1 MSVKLGGLV
10 FDFSA
15 NTAEYDKAMAKA
27 TAAEEKLANLEIQ
40 HAKEREREAQE
51 QASIEDRIAA
61 LREKSNTLETQ
72 AENASIKR
80 QATIRAKLSEIG
92 AEIERNE
99 NNLKS
104 LKKTAETNET
114 ARLGALKKVNDKV
127 VETKRNLD
135 KVKSAGSKLAKVF
148 TGLGGAIA
156 SVATVGAF
164 KRIIDDLDGLAKRA
178 RDVGMTASQLQELSH
193 QAKLAGASTSQLDTN
208 IKAFNRNVSLAAMG
222 TGEAKN
228 ALKEMGISLT
238 TANGA
243 MKSQSQLLRETAK
256 YFAENAGNATNAGKA
271 ARIFGE
277 NSAGILRVFESGGD
291 SIDRIFNAKKIDEA
305 AAAAERFNDTLENL
319 RQTTMPTIMQYTGEL
334 AGLMVK
340 AFNPDLHYQS
350 LVKEAQKSVDTV
362 TTKTRQDLANITA
375 EILKLEDELKDIPKK
390 NNYTFGFV
398 GMKTLENPA
407 YTKTEKQIEALK
419 SQRSEL
425 VKLAAQEAIETKRNN
440 DLLKQTADMQ
450 ARLLKG
456 EQLRVFEETRAFET
470 LVSEADEVD
479 KQLKADAEK
488 RKSELEKRKADAERM
503 QSSREAFELETKI
516 QILRAQGN
524 DEEAKRLEFAKNRN
538 ALMDK
543 YGYSIQQATA
553 AQKTLDALKDKE
565 NGGKGSVK
573 YSDEA
578 KKRAEAILKRGEG
591 GTVGKQTLKEAQA
604 IVNGESVDG
613 GFKTSMFER
622 LTKGTPTPK
631 DRIKS
636 VNVDAK
642 AAGRQL
648 NEDAKGIE
656 QKNADTLDAINNA
669 LGTLNATIAD
679 IKNTVNGISTNMP
692 EN

>member
-27 TAAEEKLANLEIQ
+27 TAAEEKLAKLEIQ
-40 HAKEREREAQE
+40 HAKEREREAQA

-80 QATIRAKLSEIG
+80 QAIIRARLSEIG

-99 NNLKS
+99 NLLKS

-193 QAKLAGASTSQLDTN
+193 QAKLAGASTSQLDIS
-208 IKAFNRNVSLAAMG
+208 IKTFNRNISLAAMG

-277 NSAGILRVFESGGD
+277 NGAELLRVFESGGD
-291 SIDRIFNAKKIDEA
+291 VIDKVFNADAIDKA
-305 AAAAERFNDTLENL
+305 ADAAERFNDKLENV
-319 RQTTMPTIMQYTGEL
+319 RN
-334 AGLMVK
+334 K
-340 AFNPDLHYQS
+340 AFKLGS
-350 LVKEAQKSVDTV
+350 SVISGWSDISDFLTN
-362 TTKTRQDLANITA
+362 DIFNGLGDA
-375 EILKLEDELKDIPKK
+375 E
-390 NNYTFGFV
+390 Y
-398 GMKTLENPA
+398 
-407 YTKTEKQIEALK
+407 
-419 SQRSEL
+419 
-425 VKLAAQEAIETKRNN
+425 KR
-440 DLLKQTADMQ
+440 
-450 ARLLKG
+450 
-456 EQLRVFEETRAFET
+456 
-470 LVSEADEVD
+470 
-479 KQLKADAEK
+479 AEK
-488 RKSELEKRKADAERM
+488 RANEEAQRIRNQIAENEQARKKAEAEFNAELEKQSDILRGEISPLEKLAKIQQKIADINAQTFEDGDYFTALKLAKELTAQYKEQAAIRKQLSSAQNAKE
-503 QSSREAFELETKI
+503 QSREAFELETKI
-516 QILRAQGN
+516 QILRAQGK
-524 DEEAKRLEFAKNRN
+524 DDEAKRLEFAKNRN

-553 AQKTLDALKDKE
+553 AQKTLDALKDKDS
-565 NGGKGSVK
+565 GSVK

-604 IVNGESVDG
+604 IVNGESIEG

-622 LTKGTPTPK
+622 LMKDTPTPK
-631 DRIKS
+631 DRIKNI
-636 VNVDAK
+636 NVDAK

>member
-27 TAAEEKLANLEIQ
+27 TAAEEKLANLEIK
-40 HAKEREREAQE
+40 HAKEREREATAMAQ
-51 QASIEDRIAA
+51 IEAQLERD
-61 LREKSNTLETQ
+61 REKSNALYE
-72 AENASIKR
+72 ARNASKGAQRKALNKQMEAIAFKLEQTEQKLYSLQR
-80 QATIRAKLSEIG
+80 TAKI
-92 AEIERNE
+92 
-99 NNLKS
+99 
-104 LKKTAETNET
+104 NET
-114 ARLGALKKVNDKV
+114 ARLGALKKINDEIS
-127 VETKRNLD
+127 ETKSNLD
-135 KVKSAGSKLAKVF
+135 KVKSAGQRIGKVF
-148 TGLGGAIA
+148 SGLGGTIA
-156 SVATVGAF
+156 SAITVGAF

-193 QAKLAGASTSQLDTN
+193 QAKLAGASTSQLDIN
-208 IKAFNRNVSLAAMG
+208 IKAFNRNISLAAMG

-277 NSAGILRVFESGGD
+277 NSAELLRVFESGGD
-291 SIDRIFNAKKIDEA
+291 VIDKVFNADAIDKA
-305 AAAAERFNDTLENL
+305 ADAAERFNEKLENV
-319 RQTTMPTIMQYTGEL
+319 RN
-334 AGLMVK
+334 K
-340 AFNPDLHYQS
+340 AFKLGS
-350 LVKEAQKSVDTV
+350 SVISGWSDIS
-362 TTKTRQDLANITA
+362 DYLANDIFNGLGDA
-375 EILKLEDELKDIPKK
+375 E
-390 NNYTFGFV
+390 Y
-398 GMKTLENPA
+398 
-407 YTKTEKQIEALK
+407 
-419 SQRSEL
+419 
-425 VKLAAQEAIETKRNN
+425 KR
-440 DLLKQTADMQ
+440 
-450 ARLLKG
+450 
-456 EQLRVFEETRAFET
+456 
-470 LVSEADEVD
+470 
-479 KQLKADAEK
+479 AEK
-488 RKSELEKRKADAERM
+488 RANEEAQRIRNQIAANERARKKAEAEFNAELEKQSDILRGEISPLEKLAKIRQKIADINAQTFEDGDYFTALKLAKELTA
-503 QSSREAFELETKI
+503 QYKEQAAIQKQLSSTQNAKDQSREAFELETKI
-516 QILRAQGN
+516 QILRAQGK

-565 NGGKGSVK
+565 SGGKGSVK

-604 IVNGESVDG
+604 IVNGESIDG

-669 LGTLNATIAD
+669 LGTLNATISD

>member
-27 TAAEEKLANLEIQ
+27 TAAEEKLSKLEIQ
-40 HAKEREREAQE
+40 HAKEREREAQA

-80 QATIRAKLSEIG
+80 QAIIRARLSEIG

-99 NNLKS
+99 NLLKN

-156 SVATVGAF
+156 SAITVGAF

-193 QAKLAGASTSQLDTN
+193 QAKLAGASTSQLDAS
-208 IKAFNRNVSLAAMG
+208 IKTFNRNISLAAMG

-277 NSAGILRVFESGGD
+277 NGAELLRVFESGGD

-305 AAAAERFNDTLENL
+305 ADEAERFNDKLENV
-319 RQTTMPTIMQYTGEL
+319 RN
-334 AGLMVK
+334 K
-340 AFNPDLHYQS
+340 AFKVGS
-350 LVKEAQKSVDTV
+350 SVISGWSDISDFLTN
-362 TTKTRQDLANITA
+362 DIFNGIGDA
-375 EILKLEDELKDIPKK
+375 E
-390 NNYTFGFV
+390 Y
-398 GMKTLENPA
+398 
-407 YTKTEKQIEALK
+407 
-419 SQRSEL
+419 
-425 VKLAAQEAIETKRNN
+425 KR
-440 DLLKQTADMQ
+440 
-450 ARLLKG
+450 
-456 EQLRVFEETRAFET
+456 
-470 LVSEADEVD
+470 
-479 KQLKADAEK
+479 AEK
-488 RKSELEKRKADAERM
+488 RANEEAQRIRNQIAANEQARKKAEAEFNAELEKQSDILRGEISPLEKLAKIQQKIADINAQTFEDGDYFTALKLAKELTAQYKEQVAIRKQLISAQNAKE
-503 QSSREAFELETKI
+503 QSREAFELETKI
-516 QILRAQGN
+516 QILRAQGK
-524 DEEAKRLEFAKNRN
+524 DDEAKRLEFAKNRN

-565 NGGKGSVK
+565 GGGVK

-604 IVNGESVDG
+604 IVNGESIEG

-622 LTKGTPTPK
+622 LTEDTPMPK

-669 LGTLNATIAD
+669 LGTLNSTISD

-692 EN
+692 KN

>member
-1 MSVKLGGLV
+1 MSVKLGGLL

-15 NTAEYDKAMAKA
+15 NTAEYDKAIAKA
-27 TAAEEKLANLEIQ
+27 TAAEEKLANLEIK
-40 HAKEREREAQE
+40 HAKEREREAQA

-80 QATIRAKLSEIG
+80 QATIRARLSEIG

-99 NNLKS
+99 NLLKS

-135 KVKSAGSKLAKVF
+135 KVKSAGNKLAKVF

-193 QAKLAGASTSQLDTN
+193 QAKLAGASTSQLDVN
-208 IKAFNRNVSLAAMG
+208 IKTFNRNISLAAMG

-243 MKSQSQLLRETAK
+243 MKSQAQLLRETAK
-256 YFAENAGNATNAGKA
+256 HFAENAGNATNAGKA

-277 NSAGILRVFESGGD
+277 NSAEILRVFESGGD
-291 SIDRIFNAKKIDEA
+291 SIDRIFSAKKIDEA

-350 LVKEAQKSVDTV
+350 LVKSAQKSVDTV
-362 TTKTRQDLANITA
+362 TTKTRQDLAEITA
-375 EILKLEDELKDIPKK
+375 EILKLEDSLKSIQRYQVKFRGWGTQSAVEE
-390 NNYTFGFV
+390 NTEYT
-398 GMKTLENPA
+398 E
-407 YTKTEKQIEALK
+407 TKKQIEALK

-456 EQLRVFEETRAFET
+456 EQLRVFEETKAFET
-470 LVSEADEVD
+470 LVGEAAEIDR
-479 KQLKADAEK
+479 QIKADAEK
-488 RKSELEKRKADAERM
+488 RKAETEKRKADAERM
-503 QSSREAFELETKI
+503 RSSREAFELETKI
-516 QILRAQGN
+516 QILRAQGREN
-524 DEEAKRLEFAKNRN
+524 EAKRLEFAKNRN

-553 AQKTLDALKDKE
+553 AQKTLDALKDKAS
-565 NGGKGSVK
+565 GGVK

-578 KKRAEAILKRGEG
+578 KKRAEAILKRGES

-604 IVNGESVDG
+604 IVNGESVEG

-669 LGTLNATIAD
+669 LGTLNSTISD

>member
-15 NTAEYDKAMAKA
+15 NTAEYDKAVAKA
-27 TAAEEKLANLEIQ
+27 TAAEEKLSKLEIQ
-40 HAKEREREAQE
+40 HAKEREREAQA

-80 QATIRAKLSEIG
+80 QATIRARLSEIG

-99 NNLKS
+99 NLLKS

-135 KVKSAGSKLAKVF
+135 KVKSAGNKLAKVF

-193 QAKLAGASTSQLDTN
+193 QAKLAGASTSQLDIS
-208 IKAFNRNVSLAAMG
+208 IKTFNRNISLAAMG

-256 YFAENAGNATNAGKA
+256 HFAENAGNATNAGKA

-277 NSAGILRVFESGGD
+277 NSAEILRVFESGGD
-291 SIDRIFNAKKIDEA
+291 VIDKVFNADAIDKA
-305 AAAAERFNDTLENL
+305 ADAAERFNEKLENV
-319 RQTTMPTIMQYTGEL
+319 RN
-334 AGLMVK
+334 K
-340 AFNPDLHYQS
+340 AFKVGS
-350 LVKEAQKSVDTV
+350 SVISGWSDISDFLTN
-362 TTKTRQDLANITA
+362 DIFNGLGDA
-375 EILKLEDELKDIPKK
+375 E
-390 NNYTFGFV
+390 Y
-398 GMKTLENPA
+398 
-407 YTKTEKQIEALK
+407 
-419 SQRSEL
+419 
-425 VKLAAQEAIETKRNN
+425 KR
-440 DLLKQTADMQ
+440 
-450 ARLLKG
+450 
-456 EQLRVFEETRAFET
+456 
-470 LVSEADEVD
+470 
-479 KQLKADAEK
+479 AEK
-488 RKSELEKRKADAERM
+488 RANEEAQRIRNQIVENEQARKKAEAEFNAELEKQSDILRGEISPLEKLAKIQQKIADINAQTFEDGDYFTALKLAKELTAQYKEQVAIRKQLSSAQNAKD
-503 QSSREAFELETKI
+503 QSREAFELETKI
-516 QILRAQGN
+516 QILRAQGKE
-524 DEEAKRLEFAKNRN
+524 DEAKRLEFAKNRN

-565 NGGKGSVK
+565 SGGVK

-604 IVNGESVDG
+604 IVNGESIEG

-669 LGTLNATIAD
+669 LGTLNSTIAD

>member
-40 HAKEREREAQE
+40 HAKEREREATAMAQ
-51 QASIEDRIAA
+51 IEAQLERD
-61 LREKSNTLETQ
+61 REKSNALYE
-72 AENASIKR
+72 ARNASKGAQRKALNKQMEAIAFKLEQTEQKLYSLQR
-80 QATIRAKLSEIG
+80 TAKI
-92 AEIERNE
+92 
-99 NNLKS
+99 
-104 LKKTAETNET
+104 NET
-114 ARLGALKKVNDKV
+114 ARLGALKKINDEIS
-127 VETKRNLD
+127 ETKSNLD
-135 KVKSAGSKLAKVF
+135 KVKSAGQRIGKVF
-148 TGLGGAIA
+148 SGLGGTIA
-156 SVATVGAF
+156 SAITVGAF

-193 QAKLAGASTSQLDTN
+193 QAKLAGASTSQLDVN
-208 IKAFNRNVSLAAMG
+208 IKTFNRNISLAAMG
-222 TGEAKN
+222 TGEAKT

-256 YFAENAGNATNAGKA
+256 HFAENAGNATNAGKA

-277 NSAGILRVFESGGD
+277 NSAEILRVFESGGD
-291 SIDRIFNAKKIDEA
+291 VIDKVFNADAIDKA
-305 AAAAERFNDTLENL
+305 ADAAERFNEKLENVRNKSFKL
-319 RQTTMPTIMQYTGEL
+319 GASVISGWSDISDYLTNDIFN
-334 AGLMVK
+334 GLG
-340 AFNPDLHYQS
+340 D
-350 LVKEAQKSVDTV
+350 
-362 TTKTRQDLANITA
+362 A
-375 EILKLEDELKDIPKK
+375 E
-390 NNYTFGFV
+390 Y
-398 GMKTLENPA
+398 
-407 YTKTEKQIEALK
+407 
-419 SQRSEL
+419 
-425 VKLAAQEAIETKRNN
+425 KR
-440 DLLKQTADMQ
+440 
-450 ARLLKG
+450 
-456 EQLRVFEETRAFET
+456 
-470 LVSEADEVD
+470 
-479 KQLKADAEK
+479 AEK
-488 RKSELEKRKADAERM
+488 RANEEAQRIRNQIAANEQARKKAENEFNSELEKQSDILRGEISPLEKLAKIQQNIADINAQTFEDGDYFTALKLAKELTA
-503 QSSREAFELETKI
+503 QYKEQASIQKQLNSTQNAKDQSREAFELETKI
-516 QILRAQGN
+516 QILRAQGK

-565 NGGKGSVK
+565 SGGKGSVK

-604 IVNGESVDG
+604 IVNGESLDG

-669 LGTLNATIAD
+669 LGTLNSTISD

>member
-40 HAKEREREAQE
+40 HAKEREREATAMAQ
-51 QASIEDRIAA
+51 IEAQLERD
-61 LREKSNTLETQ
+61 REKSNALYE
-72 AENASIKR
+72 ARNASK
-80 QATIRAKLSEIG
+80 G
-92 AEIERNE
+92 AQRKALNKQMEAIAFKIERTE
-99 NNLKS
+99 QKLYS
-104 LKKTAETNET
+104 LQRTAKINET
-114 ARLGALKKVNDKV
+114 ARLGALKKINDEIS
-127 VETKRNLD
+127 ETKSNLD
-135 KVKSAGSKLAKVF
+135 KVKSVGNKVGKMF
-148 TGLGGAIA
+148 AGLGGAIA

-193 QAKLAGASTSQLDTN
+193 QAKLAGASTSQLDIT
-208 IKAFNRNVSLAAMG
+208 IKTFNRNISLAAMG

-243 MKSQSQLLRETAK
+243 MKSQAQLLRETAK
-256 YFAENAGNATNAGKA
+256 HFAENAGNATNVGKA

-277 NSAGILRVFESGGD
+277 NSAEILRVFESGGD
-291 SIDRIFNAKKIDEA
+291 VIDKVFNADAIDKA
-305 AAAAERFNDTLENL
+305 ADAAERFNEKLENVRNKSFKVGSAVISGWSDISDFL
-319 RQTTMPTIMQYTGEL
+319 TNDIFN
-334 AGLMVK
+334 GLG
-340 AFNPDLHYQS
+340 D
-350 LVKEAQKSVDTV
+350 
-362 TTKTRQDLANITA
+362 A
-375 EILKLEDELKDIPKK
+375 E
-390 NNYTFGFV
+390 Y
-398 GMKTLENPA
+398 
-407 YTKTEKQIEALK
+407 
-419 SQRSEL
+419 
-425 VKLAAQEAIETKRNN
+425 KR
-440 DLLKQTADMQ
+440 
-450 ARLLKG
+450 
-456 EQLRVFEETRAFET
+456 
-470 LVSEADEVD
+470 
-479 KQLKADAEK
+479 AEK
-488 RKSELEKRKADAERM
+488 RANEEAQRIRNQIAANEQARKKAEAEFNAELEKQSDILRGEISPIEKLAKIQQKIADINAQTFEDGDYFTALKLAKELTAQYKEQAAIRKQLSSAQNAKD
-503 QSSREAFELETKI
+503 QSREAFELETKI
-516 QILRAQGN
+516 QILRAQGKE
-524 DEEAKRLEFAKNRN
+524 EEAKRLEFAKNRN

-565 NGGKGSVK
+565 SGGVK

-604 IVNGESVDG
+604 IVNGESIEG

-669 LGTLNATIAD
+669 LGTLNSTIAD

>member
-40 HAKEREREAQE
+40 HAKEREREAQA
-51 QASIEDRIAA
+51 QANIESRIAA

-80 QATIRAKLSEIG
+80 QATIRARLSEIG
-92 AEIERNE
+92 AEIERDE
-99 NNLKS
+99 NLLKN

-135 KVKSAGSKLAKVF
+135 KLKSAGQRLGKVF
-148 TGLGGAIA
+148 SGLGGTIA
-156 SVATVGAF
+156 SAITVGAF

-178 RDVGMTASQLQELSH
+178 RDVGMTASQLQELAH
-193 QAKLAGASTSQLDTN
+193 QAKLAGASTSQLDIN
-208 IKAFNRNVSLAAMG
+208 IKAFNRNISLAAMG

-238 TANGA
+238 SANGA

-291 SIDRIFNAKKIDEA
+291 VIDKVFNADAIDKA
-305 AAAAERFNDTLENL
+305 ADAAERFNEKLENV
-319 RQTTMPTIMQYTGEL
+319 QN
-334 AGLMVK
+334 K
-340 AFNPDLHYQS
+340 AFKLGS
-350 LVKEAQKSVDTV
+350 SVISGWSDISDFLTN
-362 TTKTRQDLANITA
+362 DIFSGIGDA
-375 EILKLEDELKDIPKK
+375 E
-390 NNYTFGFV
+390 Y
-398 GMKTLENPA
+398 
-407 YTKTEKQIEALK
+407 
-419 SQRSEL
+419 
-425 VKLAAQEAIETKRNN
+425 KR
-440 DLLKQTADMQ
+440 
-450 ARLLKG
+450 
-456 EQLRVFEETRAFET
+456 
-470 LVSEADEVD
+470 
-479 KQLKADAEK
+479 AEK
-488 RKSELEKRKADAERM
+488 RENEEAQRIRNQIAANEQARKKAEDKFNAELEKQSDILRGEISPLEKLAKIQQKIADINAQTFEDGDYFTALKLAKELTAQYKEQASIRKQLSSAQNAKD
-503 QSSREAFELETKI
+503 QSRESFELETKI
-516 QILRAQGN
+516 QILRAQGK

-538 ALMDK
+538 ALMEK

-565 NGGKGSVK
+565 SGGKGSVK

-604 IVNGESVDG
+604 IVNGESVEG
-613 GFKTSMFER
+613 GFRTSMFER
-622 LTKGTPTPK
+622 LTKGAPTPK
-631 DRIKS
+631 DRIKN

-642 AAGRQL
+642 AAGKQL
-648 NEDAKGIE
+648 NEYAKDIE

-669 LGTLNATIAD
+669 LGTLNATIDD

>member
-1 MSVKLGGLV
+1 MSVKLGGLL

-15 NTAEYDKAMAKA
+15 NTAEYDKAIAKA
-27 TAAEEKLANLEIQ
+27 TAAEEKLSKLEIQ
-40 HAKEREREAQE
+40 HAKEREREAQA

-80 QATIRAKLSEIG
+80 QATIRARLSEIG

-99 NNLKS
+99 NLLKS

-135 KVKSAGSKLAKVF
+135 KLKSVGNKVGKMF
-148 TGLGGAIA
+148 AGLGGAIA

-193 QAKLAGASTSQLDTN
+193 QAKLAGASTSQLDVN
-208 IKAFNRNVSLAAMG
+208 IKTFNRNISLAAMG

-256 YFAENAGNATNAGKA
+256 HFAENAGNATNAGKA

-277 NSAGILRVFESGGD
+277 NSAEILRVFESGGD
-291 SIDRIFNAKKIDEA
+291 VIDKVFNADAIDKA
-305 AAAAERFNDTLENL
+305 ADAAERFNEKLENV
-319 RQTTMPTIMQYTGEL
+319 RN
-334 AGLMVK
+334 K
-340 AFNPDLHYQS
+340 AFKLGS
-350 LVKEAQKSVDTV
+350 SVISGWSDISDYLTN
-362 TTKTRQDLANITA
+362 DIFNGLGDA
-375 EILKLEDELKDIPKK
+375 E
-390 NNYTFGFV
+390 Y
-398 GMKTLENPA
+398 
-407 YTKTEKQIEALK
+407 
-419 SQRSEL
+419 
-425 VKLAAQEAIETKRNN
+425 KR
-440 DLLKQTADMQ
+440 
-450 ARLLKG
+450 
-456 EQLRVFEETRAFET
+456 
-470 LVSEADEVD
+470 
-479 KQLKADAEK
+479 AEK
-488 RKSELEKRKADAERM
+488 RANEEAQRIRNQIAANEQARKKAENEFNAELEKQSDILRGEISPLEKIAKIRQKIADINAQTFEDGDYFTALKLAKELTA
-503 QSSREAFELETKI
+503 QYKEQAAIQKQLNSTQNAKEQSREAFELETKI
-516 QILRAQGN
+516 QILRAQGK
-524 DEEAKRLEFAKNRN
+524 DEEAKRLEFAKKRN

-553 AQKTLDALKDKE
+553 AQKTLDALQNKD
-565 NGGKGSVK
+565 GTVK

-604 IVNGESVDG
+604 IVNGESIEG

-669 LGTLNATIAD
+669 LGTLNSTISD

>member
-40 HAKEREREAQE
+40 HAKECEREAQA
-51 QASIEDRIAA
+51 QSSIEGRIAS

-80 QATIRAKLSEIG
+80 QATIRARLSEIG

-99 NNLKS
+99 SLLKN

-135 KVKSAGSKLAKVF
+135 KVKSVGNKVSKMF

-164 KRIIDDLDGLAKRA
+164 KRIIDDLDELAKRA

-193 QAKLAGASTSQLDTN
+193 QAKLAGASTSQLDIS
-208 IKAFNRNVSLAAMG
+208 IKTFNRNISLAAMG

-243 MKSQSQLLRETAK
+243 MKSQLQLLRETAK

-277 NSAGILRVFESGGD
+277 NGAELLRVFESGGD
-291 SIDRIFNAKKIDEA
+291 VIDKVFNANSIDNAAE
-305 AAAAERFNDTLENL
+305 AAERFNGKLENV
-319 RQTTMPTIMQYTGEL
+319 Q
-334 AGLMVK
+334 
-340 AFNPDLHYQS
+340 N
-350 LVKEAQKSVDTV
+350 
-362 TTKTRQDLANITA
+362 
-375 EILKLEDELKDIPKK
+375 
-390 NNYTFGFV
+390 
-398 GMKTLENPA
+398 
-407 YTKTEKQIEALK
+407 
-419 SQRSEL
+419 
-425 VKLAAQEAIETKRNN
+425 
-440 DLLKQTADMQ
+440 
-450 ARLLKG
+450 
-456 EQLRVFEETRAFET
+456 RVFKLGAAVISGWSDISDFLTNDIFNGLGDAEYKR
-470 LVSEADEVD
+470 
-479 KQLKADAEK
+479 AEK
-488 RKSELEKRKADAERM
+488 RANEKAQRIRNQIAANEQARKKAEDEINAELEKQADILRGEISPLEKIKKIRQNIIKLKYQEFDLGDYSTALKLAKELTAQYKERASIQKSLRPEVNAKD
-503 QSSREAFELETKI
+503 QSRAAFELETKI
-516 QILRAQGN
+516 QILRAQGK
-524 DEEAKRLEFAKNRN
+524 DDEAKRLEFAKNRN

-553 AQKTLDALKDKE
+553 VQKTLDALKDKE
-565 NGGKGSVK
+565 RGGKGSVK

-578 KKRAEAILKRGEG
+578 KKRAESILKRGEG

-604 IVNGESVDG
+604 IVNGESLDG
-613 GFKTSMFER
+613 GFRTSMFER

-679 IKNTVNGISTNMP
+679 IKNTVNGISINIP
-692 EN
+692 EIKSNI

>member
-27 TAAEEKLANLEIQ
+27 TAAEEKLANLEIR
-40 HAKEREREAQE
+40 HAKEREREAQA

-80 QATIRAKLSEIG
+80 QATIRARLSEIG

-99 NNLKS
+99 NLLKN

-193 QAKLAGASTSQLDTN
+193 QAKLAGASTSQLDVN
-208 IKAFNRNVSLAAMG
+208 IKTFNRNISLAAMG

-243 MKSQSQLLRETAK
+243 MKSQAQLLRETAK

-277 NSAGILRVFESGGD
+277 NGAELLRVFESGGD
-291 SIDRIFNAKKIDEA
+291 VIDKVFNADAIDKA
-305 AAAAERFNDTLENL
+305 ADAAERFNDKLENV
-319 RQTTMPTIMQYTGEL
+319 RN
-334 AGLMVK
+334 K
-340 AFNPDLHYQS
+340 AFKLGSSVISGWSDISDYLTNDIFNGLGDAEY
-350 LVKEAQKSVDTV
+350 KRAEKRANEEAQRIRNQIAANEQARKKAEAEFNAELEKQSDILRGEISPLE
-362 TTKTRQDLANITA
+362 KLAKIQQKIADINAQTFDDGDYFTA
-375 EILKLEDELKDIPKK
+375 LKLAKEL
-390 NNYTFGFV
+390 T
-398 GMKTLENPA
+398 
-407 YTKTEKQIEALK
+407 
-419 SQRSEL
+419 
-425 VKLAAQEAIETKRNN
+425 AQYKEQVAIR
-440 DLLKQTADMQ
+440 
-450 ARLLKG
+450 
-456 EQLRVFEETRAFET
+456 
-470 LVSEADEVD
+470 
-479 KQLKADAEK
+479 KQLKSAQNAKD
-488 RKSELEKRKADAERM
+488 
-503 QSSREAFELETKI
+503 QSREAFELETKI
-516 QILRAQGN
+516 QILRAQGK

-565 NGGKGSVK
+565 SGGKGSVK

-604 IVNGESVDG
+604 IVNGESLDG

>member
-40 HAKEREREAQE
+40 HAKEREREATAMAQ
-51 QASIEDRIAA
+51 IEAQLERD
-61 LREKSNTLETQ
+61 REKSNALYE
-72 AENASIKR
+72 ARNASKGAQRKALNKQMEAIAFKLEQTEQKLYSLQR
-80 QATIRAKLSEIG
+80 TAKI
-92 AEIERNE
+92 
-99 NNLKS
+99 
-104 LKKTAETNET
+104 NET
-114 ARLGALKKVNDKV
+114 ARLGALKKINDEIS
-127 VETKRNLD
+127 ETKSNLD
-135 KVKSAGSKLAKVF
+135 KVKSAGQRIGKVF
-148 TGLGGAIA
+148 SGLGGTIA
-156 SVATVGAF
+156 SAITVGAF

-193 QAKLAGASTSQLDTN
+193 QAKLAGASTSQLDIS
-208 IKAFNRNVSLAAMG
+208 IKAFNRNISLAAMG

-277 NSAGILRVFESGGD
+277 NSAELLRVFESGGD
-291 SIDRIFNAKKIDEA
+291 VIDKVFNADAIDKAADAAEQFNEKLENVRNKAFKLGSSVISGWSDISDYLTNDIFNGLGD
-305 AAAAERFNDTLENL
+305 AE
-319 RQTTMPTIMQYTGEL
+319 Y
-334 AGLMVK
+334 
-340 AFNPDLHYQS
+340 
-350 LVKEAQKSVDTV
+350 
-362 TTKTRQDLANITA
+362 
-375 EILKLEDELKDIPKK
+375 
-390 NNYTFGFV
+390 
-398 GMKTLENPA
+398 
-407 YTKTEKQIEALK
+407 
-419 SQRSEL
+419 
-425 VKLAAQEAIETKRNN
+425 KR
-440 DLLKQTADMQ
+440 
-450 ARLLKG
+450 
-456 EQLRVFEETRAFET
+456 
-470 LVSEADEVD
+470 
-479 KQLKADAEK
+479 AEK
-488 RKSELEKRKADAERM
+488 RANEEAQRIRNQIAANERARKKAEDEINAELEKQADILRGEISPLEKIEKIRQNIIKLKYQEFDSGDYSTALKLAKELTAQYKERASI
-503 QSSREAFELETKI
+503 QKSLRSEVNAKDQSREAFELETKI
-516 QILRAQGN
+516 QILRAQGK

-565 NGGKGSVK
+565 SGGKGSVK

>member
-40 HAKEREREAQE
+40 HAKEREREAQA

-80 QATIRAKLSEIG
+80 QATIRARLSEIG

-193 QAKLAGASTSQLDTN
+193 QAKLAGASTSQLDVAVKT
-208 IKAFNRNVSLAAMG
+208 FNRNISLAASG
-222 TGEAKN
+222 SGEAKT
-228 ALKEMGISLT
+228 ALNDMGISLT

-277 NSAGILRVFESGGD
+277 QGTALLRVFESGGD
-291 SIDRIFNAKKIDEA
+291 VINKVFNADAIDKA
-305 AAAAERFNDTLENL
+305 ADAAERFNDKLENV
-319 RQTTMPTIMQYTGEL
+319 RN
-334 AGLMVK
+334 K
-340 AFNPDLHYQS
+340 AFKLGS
-350 LVKEAQKSVDTV
+350 SVISGWSDISDYLTN
-362 TTKTRQDLANITA
+362 DIFNGLGDA
-375 EILKLEDELKDIPKK
+375 E
-390 NNYTFGFV
+390 Y
-398 GMKTLENPA
+398 
-407 YTKTEKQIEALK
+407 
-419 SQRSEL
+419 
-425 VKLAAQEAIETKRNN
+425 KR
-440 DLLKQTADMQ
+440 
-450 ARLLKG
+450 
-456 EQLRVFEETRAFET
+456 
-470 LVSEADEVD
+470 
-479 KQLKADAEK
+479 AEK
-488 RKSELEKRKADAERM
+488 RANEEAQRIRNQIAANEQARKKAESEFNTELEKQSDILRGEISPLEKLAKIQQKIADINAQTFEDGDYFTALKLAKELTA
-503 QSSREAFELETKI
+503 QYKEQAAIQKQLSSTQNAKEQSREAFELETKI
-516 QILRAQGN
+516 QILRAQGK

-553 AQKTLDALKDKE
+553 AQKTLDALQNK
-565 NGGKGSVK
+565 NGIVK

-604 IVNGESVDG
+604 IVNGESIDG

-622 LTKGTPTPK
+622 LTKGTPQPK

-656 QKNADTLDAINNA
+656 QKNADTLEAINNA
-669 LGTLNATIAD
+669 LGTLNSTIAD

>member
-27 TAAEEKLANLEIQ
+27 TAAEEKLAKLEIQ
-40 HAKEREREAQE
+40 HAKEREREAQA
-51 QASIEDRIAA
+51 QTSIEDRISA

-80 QATIRAKLSEIG
+80 QAIIRARLSEIG

-99 NNLKS
+99 NLLKS

-114 ARLGALKKVNDKV
+114 ARLGALKKVNDEIAK
-127 VETKRNLD
+127 TNSNLD

-193 QAKLAGASTSQLDTN
+193 QAKLAGASTSQLDTS
-208 IKAFNRNVSLAAMG
+208 IKTFNRNISLAAMG

-277 NSAGILRVFESGGD
+277 NGAELLRVFESGGD
-291 SIDRIFNAKKIDEA
+291 VIDKVFNADAIDKA
-305 AAAAERFNDTLENL
+305 ADAAERFNDKLENV
-319 RQTTMPTIMQYTGEL
+319 RN
-334 AGLMVK
+334 K
-340 AFNPDLHYQS
+340 AFKLGS
-350 LVKEAQKSVDTV
+350 SVISGWSDISDFLTN
-362 TTKTRQDLANITA
+362 DIFNGLGDA
-375 EILKLEDELKDIPKK
+375 E
-390 NNYTFGFV
+390 Y
-398 GMKTLENPA
+398 
-407 YTKTEKQIEALK
+407 
-419 SQRSEL
+419 
-425 VKLAAQEAIETKRNN
+425 KR
-440 DLLKQTADMQ
+440 
-450 ARLLKG
+450 
-456 EQLRVFEETRAFET
+456 
-470 LVSEADEVD
+470 
-479 KQLKADAEK
+479 AEK
-488 RKSELEKRKADAERM
+488 RANEEAQRIRNQIAENEQARKKAEAEFNAELEKQSDILRGEISPLEKLAKIQQKIADINAQTFEDGDYFTALKLAKELTAQYKEQAAIQKQLSSTQNAKD
-503 QSSREAFELETKI
+503 QSRAAFELETKI
-516 QILRAQGN
+516 QILRAQGK

-553 AQKTLDALKDKE
+553 AQKTLDALKDKDS
-565 NGGKGSVK
+565 GGVK

-604 IVNGESVDG
+604 IVNGESLDG

-669 LGTLNATIAD
+669 LGTLNSTISD

>member
-27 TAAEEKLANLEIQ
+27 TAAEEKLANLEIR
-40 HAKEREREAQE
+40 HAKEREREAQA
-51 QASIEDRIAA
+51 QASIEDRIAV

-80 QATIRAKLSEIG
+80 QATIRARLSEIG

-99 NNLKS
+99 NLLKN

-135 KVKSAGSKLAKVF
+135 KVKSVGNKVSKMF

-156 SVATVGAF
+156 STITVGAF

-193 QAKLAGASTSQLDTN
+193 QAKLAGASTSQLDIS
-208 IKAFNRNVSLAAMG
+208 IKTFNRNISLAAMG

-243 MKSQSQLLRETAK
+243 MKSQAQLLRETAK

-277 NSAGILRVFESGGD
+277 NGAELLRVFESGED
-291 SIDRIFNAKKIDEA
+291 VIDKVFNADAIDKSAEE
-305 AAAAERFNDTLENL
+305 AERFNDKLENVRNQAFKL
-319 RQTTMPTIMQYTGEL
+319 GAAVISGWSDISDFLTNDIFN
-334 AGLMVK
+334 GLG
-340 AFNPDLHYQS
+340 D
-350 LVKEAQKSVDTV
+350 
-362 TTKTRQDLANITA
+362 A
-375 EILKLEDELKDIPKK
+375 E
-390 NNYTFGFV
+390 Y
-398 GMKTLENPA
+398 
-407 YTKTEKQIEALK
+407 
-419 SQRSEL
+419 
-425 VKLAAQEAIETKRNN
+425 KR
-440 DLLKQTADMQ
+440 
-450 ARLLKG
+450 
-456 EQLRVFEETRAFET
+456 
-470 LVSEADEVD
+470 
-479 KQLKADAEK
+479 AEK
-488 RKSELEKRKADAERM
+488 RANEKAQRIRNQIAANEQARKKAEAEFNSELEKQADILRGEISPLEKIEKIRQNIIKLKYQEFDSGDYSTALKLAKELTAQYKERASI
-503 QSSREAFELETKI
+503 QKSLRSEVNAKDQSREAFELETKI
-516 QILRAQGN
+516 QILRAQGK
-524 DEEAKRLEFAKNRN
+524 DDEAKQLEFAKNRN

-553 AQKTLDALKDKE
+553 AQRTLDALKDKE
-565 NGGKGSVK
+565 SGGKGSVK

-604 IVNGESVDG
+604 IVNGESIEG

-669 LGTLNATIAD
+669 LGTLNVTISD

>member
-27 TAAEEKLANLEIQ
+27 TAAEEKLSKLEIQ
-40 HAKEREREAQE
+40 HAKEREREAQA
-51 QASIEDRIAA
+51 QASVEDRISA

-80 QATIRAKLSEIG
+80 QAIIRARLSEIG

-99 NNLKS
+99 NLLKS

-114 ARLGALKKVNDKV
+114 ARLGALKKVNEKV

-156 SVATVGAF
+156 SAITVGAF

-193 QAKLAGASTSQLDTN
+193 QAKLAGASTSQLDAS
-208 IKAFNRNVSLAAMG
+208 IKTFNRNISLAAMG

-277 NSAGILRVFESGGD
+277 NGAEILRVFESGGD

-334 AGLMVK
+334 AGMMVK
-340 AFNPDLHYQS
+340 VFNPDLHYQS
-350 LVKEAQKSVDTV
+350 LVKAAQKSVDTV

-375 EILKLEDELKDIPKK
+375 EILKLEDELKGMSKK

-398 GMKTLENPA
+398 GMKTSENPE

-419 SQRSEL
+419 SQRLEL

-450 ARLLKG
+450 ARLLKD
-456 EQLRVFEETRAFET
+456 EQLRVFEETKAFET
-470 LVSEADEVD
+470 IMDEAAEID
-479 KQLKADAEK
+479 KQIKADAEK
-488 RKSELEKRKADAERM
+488 RKAETEKRKADSERM
-503 QSSREAFELETKI
+503 RSSREAFELETKI
-516 QILRAQGN
+516 QILRAQGK
-524 DEEAKRLEFAKNRN
+524 DDEAKRLEFAKNRN

-565 NGGKGSVK
+565 SGGVK

-604 IVNGESVDG
+604 IVNGESLDG

-622 LTKGTPTPK
+622 LTKDTPTPK

-669 LGTLNATIAD
+669 LSTLNSTIAD

>member
-27 TAAEEKLANLEIQ
+27 TAAEEKLAKLEIQ
-40 HAKEREREAQE
+40 HAKEREREATAQTN
-51 QASIEDRIAA
+51 IENRIAS

-80 QATIRAKLSEIG
+80 QAIIRARLSEIG

-99 NNLKS
+99 NLLKS

-114 ARLGALKKVNDKV
+114 ARLGALKKVNDEIAK
-127 VETKRNLD
+127 TNSNLD
-135 KVKSAGSKLAKVF
+135 KVKSAGGKLAKVF

-156 SVATVGAF
+156 SAITVGAF

-193 QAKLAGASTSQLDTN
+193 QAKLAGASTSQLDIS
-208 IKAFNRNVSLAAMG
+208 IKTFNRNISLAAMG

-277 NSAGILRVFESGGD
+277 NGAELLRVFESGGD
-291 SIDRIFNAKKIDEA
+291 IIDKVFNADAIDKA
-305 AAAAERFNDTLENL
+305 ADAAERFNDKLENV
-319 RQTTMPTIMQYTGEL
+319 RN
-334 AGLMVK
+334 K
-340 AFNPDLHYQS
+340 AFKLGS
-350 LVKEAQKSVDTV
+350 SVISGWSDISDFLTN
-362 TTKTRQDLANITA
+362 DIFNGLGDA
-375 EILKLEDELKDIPKK
+375 E
-390 NNYTFGFV
+390 Y
-398 GMKTLENPA
+398 
-407 YTKTEKQIEALK
+407 
-419 SQRSEL
+419 
-425 VKLAAQEAIETKRNN
+425 KR
-440 DLLKQTADMQ
+440 
-450 ARLLKG
+450 
-456 EQLRVFEETRAFET
+456 
-470 LVSEADEVD
+470 
-479 KQLKADAEK
+479 AEK
-488 RKSELEKRKADAERM
+488 RANEEAQRIRNQIAENEQARKKAEAEFNAELEKQSDILRGEISPLEKLAKIQQKIADINAQTFEDGDYFTALKLAKELTAQYKEQAAIRKQLSSAQNAKE
-503 QSSREAFELETKI
+503 QSREAFEFETKI
-516 QILRAQGN
+516 QILRAQGK
-524 DEEAKRLEFAKNRN
+524 DDEAKRLEFAKNRN

-553 AQKTLDALKDKE
+553 AQKTLDALKDKDS
-565 NGGKGSVK
+565 GGVK

-604 IVNGESVDG
+604 IVNGESIDG

-622 LTKGTPTPK
+622 LTKDTPTPK

-636 VNVDAK
+636 INVDAK